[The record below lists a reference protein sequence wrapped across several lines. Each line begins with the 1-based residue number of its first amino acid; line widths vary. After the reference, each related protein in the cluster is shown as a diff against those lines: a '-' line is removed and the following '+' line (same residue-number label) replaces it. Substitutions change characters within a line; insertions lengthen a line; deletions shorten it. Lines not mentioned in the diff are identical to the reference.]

1 MQVRNY
7 SINWGEQFMFIMGAG
22 CTIFAL
28 ATLLGVILRS
38 DGALVMIAVIT
49 VVTVLINIL
58 FDYLLIYY
66 AQIGMSGAAVASVLG

>member
-1 MQVRNY
+1 
-7 SINWGEQFMFIMGAG
+7 MFIMGAG

-38 DGALVMIAVIT
+38 DGALVMIAIIT

-58 FDYLLIYY
+58 FDYILIYY
-66 AQIGMSGAAVASVLG
+66 A